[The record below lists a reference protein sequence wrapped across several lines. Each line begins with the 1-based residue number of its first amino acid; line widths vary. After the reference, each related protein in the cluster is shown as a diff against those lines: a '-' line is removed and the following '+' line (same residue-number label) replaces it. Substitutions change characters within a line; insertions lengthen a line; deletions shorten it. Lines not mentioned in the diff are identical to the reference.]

1 LFARRVVSCI
11 IDPMSHTADYITL
24 IILCTIVILSHF
36 FEAVSRRLRVPSVL
50 LLLATGFL
58 LKAATGYFGIDL
70 HLQRYV
76 TILGVIGL
84 IMIVLE
90 GTINI
95 KLERHN
101 RATLASGF
109 LLAFVTLVVS
119 TIGVFFLL
127 AAWLPGRS
135 PHTLIVNAIP
145 LAVVSSAIAIPA
157 VHHLAPRLK
166 EFITYESAFSDILG
180 ITIFNILVM
189 ESMTPRALMTLS
201 LLNTFGVAAFS
212 LAGTLVLLIIIRRL
226 VTKVKFT
233 FVLAIL
239 ILLYSAGKIFHVSV
253 LFLVF
258 IFGLMMN
265 NTELYAHWKFF
276 HTLGLP
282 GIEKDI
288 GKFKLFIGES
298 TFLVRT
304 FFFILFGFT
313 MDVTGLFRMETVL
326 IGSGVIAI
334 ILLTRRLFF
343 KVLHK
348 DIALSAL
355 FIAPRGL
362 VTILLFYSIPAVMR
376 TSCLEHGVL
385 LFVIVTTNLLM
396 MGGVFLQ
403 PDTPIQNL

>member
-1 LFARRVVSCI
+1 
-11 IDPMSHTADYITL
+11 MNHTTDYITL
-24 IILCTIVILSHF
+24 IILCAIIILSHF
-36 FEAVSRRLRVPSVL
+36 FEAVSRKLRVPSVL

-58 LKAATGYFGIDL
+58 LRIATGYFGIEL
-70 HLQRYV
+70 HPQRYV

-101 RATLASGF
+101 RALLASGF
-109 LLAFVTLVVS
+109 LLALITLVAS
-119 TIGVFFLL
+119 TAGVFFLL
-127 AAWLPGRS
+127 SAWLPDQS
-135 PHTLIVNAIP
+135 PHTLLVNSIP

-180 ITIFNILVM
+180 ITAFNILVM
-189 ESMTPRALMTLS
+189 ESLTPRALMTLS
-201 LLNTFGVAAFS
+201 LLNTFGVAIFS
-212 LAGTLVLLIIIRRL
+212 LVGTLILLVIIRKL

-233 FVLAIL
+233 FILAIL
-239 ILLYSAGKIFHVSV
+239 ILLYSAGKLFHVSV

-258 IFGLMMN
+258 IFGLLMN
-265 NTELYAHWKFF
+265 NTELYAHRRFF

-288 GKFKLFIGES
+288 GKFKLFIGEA

-313 MDVTGLFRMETVL
+313 MDVAGLFRLETAL
-326 IGSGVIAI
+326 IGTAVIAI

-362 VTILLFYSIPAVMR
+362 VTILLFYSIPAAMR
-376 TSCLEHGVL
+376 ISCLEHGVL

-396 MGGVFLQ
+396 MGGVFMQ
-403 PDTPIQNL
+403 PDTPLQNL